1 MADSINPVLSG
12 SGLCGLRW
20 FPNGIQTMS
29 ALEVTVF
36 AGQVFG
42 CWALGFSF
50 GWSVTV
56 LRSAATHV

>member
-1 MADSINPVLSG
+1 MTAADILLFS
-12 SGLCGLRW
+12 
-20 FPNGIQTMS
+20 
-29 ALEVTVF
+29 
-36 AGQVFG
+36 GQVFG

>member
-1 MADSINPVLSG
+1 MTAADVL
-12 SGLCGLRW
+12 L
-20 FPNGIQTMS
+20 
-29 ALEVTVF
+29 F

-50 GWSVTV
+50 GWSITV

>member
-1 MADSINPVLSG
+1 MADSIHSFLSRV
-12 SGLCGLRW
+12 GLRRLRR
-20 FPNGIQTMS
+20 FPHWIPAMT
-29 ALEVTVF
+29 AADVLLF

-50 GWSVTV
+50 GWSITV